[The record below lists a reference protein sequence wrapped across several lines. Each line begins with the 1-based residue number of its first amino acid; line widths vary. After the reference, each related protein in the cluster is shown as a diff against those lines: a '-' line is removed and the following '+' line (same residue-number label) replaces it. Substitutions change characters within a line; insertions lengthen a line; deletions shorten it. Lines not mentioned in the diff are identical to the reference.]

1 MARRGNFAAREV
13 RPARAEHRIL
23 PQPDDRAED
32 CREELAEHCRP
43 CRARN
48 AHMERD
54 DEENVQ
60 PDVEQR
66 REHKK
71 DERRAAVAERTEHIG
86 NDIIKNRRA
95 GAEQYHKEIGIG
107 VGEDVL
113 RRLHPAEHRPGKQA
127 HERREQQR
135 KRRRERPRH
144 RGAPAHAGLIPCAAA
159 LAQAD
164 AEAAGQPLHEAEDEI
179 ADDARGADGGERV
192 RAERFAD
199 NDRVGKRIEKLE
211 EIPAEHRQRIPQ
223 QHAER
228 TAFRQLSFHAKN
240 SFGFCADTILHA
252 AKNEKRQNPQGC
264 KAGLRRICT
273 GKPVLHFSM

>member
-1 MARRGNFAAREV
+1 
-13 RPARAEHRIL
+13 
-23 PQPDDRAED
+23 
-32 CREELAEHCRP
+32 
-43 CRARN
+43 
-48 AHMERD
+48 MERD

-66 REHKK
+66 REHEE

-95 GAEQYHKEIGIG
+95 GAEQYHEEIGIG

-113 RRLHPAEHRPGKQA
+113 RRLHPAEYRPGKQA

-144 RGAPAHAGLIPCAAA
+144 RSAPAHAGLIPCAAT
-159 LAQAD
+159 LAQAN
-164 AEAAGQPLHEAEDEI
+164 AEPAGQPLHEAEDKI

-199 NDRVGKRIEKLE
+199 DDRVGKRIEKLE

-228 TAFRQLSFHAKN
+228 TAFRQLSFHAEN
-240 SFGFCADTILHA
+240 SF
-252 AKNEKRQNPQGC
+252 
-264 KAGLRRICT
+264 
-273 GKPVLHFSM
+273 